1 MEALFRW
8 YHPEMGIVAPSV
20 FIPLAEASGLIAP
33 IREWVLK
40 QAHAQ
45 NKACENAGFPPMT
58 VAVNLS
64 LKQFRQPKLVE
75 TVVGILDVTDLDP
88 QFLELE
94 IRETTAI
101 QNIEFTTAVL
111 KNLEAMGVLISIDD
125 FGTGNSSLHRLKV
138 LPLHNIKIDKS
149 FVSELTTDD
158 KVAHIIKAIV
168 DLGRSLGLR
177 LIAEVVERPE

>member
-1 MEALFRW
+1 
-8 YHPEMGIVAPSV
+8 
-20 FIPLAEASGLIAP
+20 
-33 IREWVLK
+33 
-40 QAHAQ
+40 
-45 NKACENAGFPPMT
+45 MT

-75 TVVGILDVTDLDP
+75 TVPGILDVKDLDP

-94 IRETTAI
+94 ITETTTI

-125 FGTGNSSLHRLKV
+125 FGTGHSSLHRLQV

-149 FVSELTTDD
+149 FVSELTTDH
-158 KVAHIIKAIV
+158 KVAYIIKAIV

-177 LIAEVVERPE
+177 LIAEGVENPE